1 MTKEQYEELKIMM
14 EEHFERSQALIR
26 LNNPNLHLLTV
37 KDAGLVLRV
46 SPKTVKKIIKNGH
59 LDATPFG
66 KNKTMIVNTDLDKF
80 IANLDGRSL
89 NEFM

>member
-1 MTKEQYEELKIMM
+1 MTDEQFKELK
-14 EEHFERSQALIR
+14 SLVR

-66 KNKTMIVNTDLDKF
+66 KNKTMIVNTDLNEF